1 MKVIVAGSR
10 TILDYQL
17 VSAVISNTLSK
28 YNIQITEIVSGCAD
42 RGVDTLGEQ
51 WALANG
57 VKVEPFPAE
66 WDDLTVPN
74 ALIRTNKYGKEYN
87 VRAGFQRNEAMA
99 RYANVLIAIWDGK
112 SRGTKDMIKAAKSR
126 NLSVYVYRT
135 DKEA

>member
-1 MKVIVAGSR
+1 MKVIIAGSR

-28 YNIQITEIVSGCAD
+28 HNIQITEVVSGCAG
-42 RGVDTLGEQ
+42 GVDSLGEQ

-57 VKVEPFPAE
+57 IKVEPFPAD

-87 VRAGFQRNEAMA
+87 ARAGFQRNEAMA
-99 RYANVLIAIWDGK
+99 QYADVLIAIWDGE
-112 SRGTKDMIKAAKSR
+112 SRGTKHMRDVAKDK
-126 NLSVYVYRT
+126 NLAVYVYII
-135 DKEA
+135 K